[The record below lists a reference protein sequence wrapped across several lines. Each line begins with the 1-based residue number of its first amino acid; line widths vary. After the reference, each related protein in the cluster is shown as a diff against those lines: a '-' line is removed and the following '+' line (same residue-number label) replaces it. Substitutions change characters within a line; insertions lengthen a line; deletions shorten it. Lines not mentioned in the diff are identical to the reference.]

1 MNFTLSRMVVGLAIL
16 NGLALALLATAFFL
30 YKSSQVEVT
39 QSHEKKYQSYLL
51 ADELRQSSDDLTRL
65 ARTYVITGDAKYE
78 VQYFDILDIRNG
90 KKPRPLD
97 YHRIYWDFIAADQP
111 PPRASGDTISLN
123 ALMEQAGFTKKE
135 FEFLEQASANS
146 DGLVG
151 LEVKAM
157 NAVKGKFDDGN
168 GNYTVSKGPDFKL
181 ARELLHS
188 NDYHRFKAEIMAPVD
203 EFFALLETRT
213 TTAVETAES
222 NSLFFGTFATVAFI
236 AVIILTLI
244 TFWLVMVRAILS
256 LGRMKMAMNELSNNN
271 MNFEIPEKDR
281 TDEIGEMST
290 AVQFFKDGMLERRK
304 LRAESE
310 EAAKA
315 QTEREQQQRQVDA
328 DRDAATHA
336 RQKADTDAQEER
348 ATKISRM
355 ITTFEEKNSALL
367 QTLSG
372 AATELKA
379 TANSM
384 VATADSSRELSSAVA
399 SASSEAS
406 ANVQTVA
413 AAAEEL
419 SSSISEISRQVQH
432 ARSVSEDA
440 VTEAEISTNS
450 VSNLAETAKRISEVV
465 DMISDIAEQT
475 NLLALNATIEA
486 ARAGD
491 AGKGFAVVASEVK
504 SLATQTARATEEI
517 GAQITEMQ
525 DATQGAVAA
534 ISNIDSV
541 IKSIREATVGISSA
555 VEEQSAATMEISRN
569 VQEAS
574 AGTNQVSS
582 KIGQVSDKSSETG
595 TAANGVLMAS
605 SELDRLASD
614 LRVGIEAFLQE
625 VRAA

>member
-1 MNFTLSRMVVGLAIL
+1 MNFTLSRMVISLGLL
-16 NGLALALLATAFFL
+16 NALGLVLLTTAFFF

-39 QSHEKKYQSYLL
+39 ESHENKYLSYLL

-90 KKPRPLD
+90 KKPRPVQ

-111 PPRASGDTISLN
+111 PPRISKETVSLN
-123 ALMEQAGFTKKE
+123 DLMEQAGFTKKE
-135 FEFLEQASANS
+135 FGFLEQASANS

-157 NAVKGKFDDGN
+157 NAVKGNFDDGS
-168 GNYTVSKGPDFKL
+168 GNYTVKKDPDFKL
-181 ARELLHS
+181 ARDLLHS
-188 NDYHRFKAEIMAPVD
+188 NDYHRFKADIMAPVD

-213 TTAVETAES
+213 NAAVVAAEGKS
-222 NSLFFGTFATVAFI
+222 AFYGAFATVAFVFLMI
-236 AVIILTLI
+236 TTLV
-244 TFWLVMVRAILS
+244 TFWLLMVRAISS
-256 LGRMKMAMNELSNNN
+256 LGRMKDAMTELSNDN
-271 MNFEIPEKDR
+271 MSFEIPDKGR
-281 TDEIGEMST
+281 TDEIGEMSA
-290 AVQFFKDGMLERRK
+290 AVQIFKDGMLERRK
-304 LRAESE
+304 LRADSE
-310 EAAKA
+310 KA
-315 QTEREQQQRQVDA
+315 TKLQTEQEVQQRQKAAAADA
-328 DRDAATHA
+328 ENLA
-336 RQKADTDAQEER
+336 RQKSETEAQEKR
-348 ATKISRM
+348 ALKIAKM
-355 ITTFEEKNSALL
+355 IEGFENQNSALL
-367 QTLSG
+367 QTLAG
-372 AATELKA
+372 AATELKT

-384 VATADSSRELSSAVA
+384 VSTADSSKQLSTAVA
-399 SASSEAS
+399 SASNEAS

-419 SSSISEISRQVQH
+419 SSSISEISRQVQQ
-432 ARSVSEDA
+432 AGSVSEDA
-440 VTEAEISTNS
+440 VVEAEVSTNS
-450 VSNLAETAKRISEVV
+450 VTNLAETAKRISEVV

-517 GAQITEMQ
+517 GAQIREMQ
-525 DATQGAVAA
+525 DATQGAVSA
-534 ISNIDSV
+534 ISKIDSV

-574 AGTNQVSS
+574 AGTKEVSS
-582 KIGQVSDKSSETG
+582 KIGLVSDKSSETG
-595 TAANGVLMAS
+595 AAANDVLMAS
-605 SELDRLASD
+605 SELDRLATD
-614 LRVGIEAFLQE
+614 LRSGIEEFLKD
-625 VRAA
+625 VRTV